1 MVEDDEGESYY
12 YRGAVKNNYVSFAG
26 FIWRIIRHNGD
37 DSIRM
42 IYSGKSTS
50 DTGDDV
56 TIGKSQFNSKY
67 WDSTYEDYKYNENF
81 LLNESSDI
89 TGYTGFTNTEKYY
102 FGTGY
107 TFVESTKKFALTGT
121 IKQLTWKD
129 NHDEIVKNNLY
140 SCLETSCNVMY
151 KVTGYESDTI
161 MILKPISYSSKSLA
175 TAQTN
180 NINSTIKT
188 VIDTWYKN
196 NLTTYTSKLAD
207 ETFCND
213 RSVTGGSGYLTFC
226 SKKSL
231 TSKVGDELRLLMLE

>member
-26 FIWRIIRHNGD
+26 FIWRIIRRNGD
-37 DSIRM
+37 GSIRM

-89 TGYTGFTNTEKYY
+89 TGYTGFTNTEKYD

-107 TFVESTKKFALTGT
+107 TFDESTKKFALTGT

-140 SCLETSCNVMY
+140 SCLETS
-151 KVTGYESDTI
+151 
-161 MILKPISYSSKSLA
+161 
-175 TAQTN
+175 
-180 NINSTIKT
+180 
-188 VIDTWYKN
+188 
-196 NLTTYTSKLAD
+196 
-207 ETFCND
+207 
-213 RSVTGGSGYLTFC
+213 
-226 SKKSL
+226 
-231 TSKVGDELRLLMLE
+231 